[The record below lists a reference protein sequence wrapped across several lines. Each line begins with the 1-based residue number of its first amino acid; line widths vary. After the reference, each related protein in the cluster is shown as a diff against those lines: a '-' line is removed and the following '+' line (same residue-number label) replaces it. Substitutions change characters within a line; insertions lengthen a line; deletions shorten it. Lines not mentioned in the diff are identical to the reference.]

1 VNIADDSS
9 PGVVAG
15 VGPFEASTARWDH
28 LEWAATVIRIENLA
42 DGGHGV
48 QAIVGE
54 KHLHKF
60 DLFDANPM
68 LAGG

>member
-1 VNIADDSS
+1 MNITDDLS
-9 PGVVAG
+9 PGVVAWM
-15 VGPFEASTARWDH
+15 GPFKASTARWDH

-48 QAIVGE
+48 QAVVGE
-54 KHLHKF
+54 KHLHEF
-60 DLFDANPM
+60 DLFDANPV